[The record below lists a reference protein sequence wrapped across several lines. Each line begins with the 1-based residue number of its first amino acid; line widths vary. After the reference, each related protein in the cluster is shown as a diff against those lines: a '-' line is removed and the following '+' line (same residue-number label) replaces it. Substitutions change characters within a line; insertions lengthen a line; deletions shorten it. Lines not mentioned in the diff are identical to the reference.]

1 MAYLLLAPLAYQLI
15 ALLAS
20 IKRLFQTDPPPT
32 AFPPISILKPVYGAD
47 PQFYAALRSHA
58 AQDYPHFEILF
69 SVASPDD
76 PAVPHIERLMAEFP
90 HRPIRL
96 LSRETVT
103 PNRKVG
109 ALIDLVQ
116 AARYDV
122 LLINDGDILAP
133 PNYLRTIMGGLEQP
147 GVGLVTA
154 LYRGRAES
162 VAGLAE
168 ALGVATDFAPSALVA
183 PLVGVAEFA
192 MGSTLLL
199 RRADLAAIGGMEVLA
214 DRIADDYQLGLE
226 ISKLGKRV
234 HLSTAVVE
242 TSLGARGWRE
252 AHQHQLR
259 WARTI
264 RVSRGGVIGYLGMPV
279 TFATVWAIVALLAG
293 EWALGFLLL
302 AMRLNVA
309 IVAGM
314 MGLEDRNVLWLL
326 GFVPL
331 RDLWGAAVWV
341 NGLWGDTVEWG
352 GRRLRL
358 RADGRIVE

>member
-1 MAYLLLAPLAYQLI
+1 MEFLLLVPLAYQLV
-15 ALLAS
+15 ALIAS
-20 IKRLFQTDPPPT
+20 IKRLFQVDPSPT

-47 PQFYAALRSHA
+47 PKLYEALRSHA

-69 SVASPDD
+69 SVVDRNDA
-76 PAVPHIERLMAEFP
+76 AVPHIERLMEEFP
-90 HRPIRL
+90 ERRIRL
-96 LSRETVT
+96 LVRETVT

-109 ALIDLVQ
+109 ALIDLVE
-116 AARYDV
+116 AAQFEV
-122 LLINDGDILAP
+122 LLINDGDILVP
-133 PNYLRTIMGGLEQP
+133 PKYLRTIMGGLEQP

-154 LYRGRAES
+154 LYRGRAQS
-162 VAGLAE
+162 LAGMAE
-168 ALGVATDFAPSALVA
+168 ALGVATDFAPSTLVA
-183 PLVGVAEFA
+183 PMVGVAEFA

-214 DRIADDYQLGLE
+214 DKIADDYQLGLE
-226 ISKLGKRV
+226 VSKLGKRV

-242 TSLGARGWRE
+242 TSLGARSWGE
-252 AHQHQLR
+252 AHRHQLR

-264 RVSRGGVIGYLGMPV
+264 RVSRGGVVGYLGMPV
-279 TFATVWAIVALLAG
+279 TFATIWAMVALLAG
-293 EWALGFLLL
+293 EWELGFLLM
-302 AMRLNVA
+302 AMRMNVA

-326 GFVPL
+326 GFVPF

-352 GRRLRL
+352 GRQLRL
-358 RADGRIVE
+358 RADGRISE